1 MKPLTVGI
9 INHQS
14 SFDLGLSPSTG
25 VTGFIPAA
33 GILKQTVSKSKGS
46 VVCFNFA

>member
-1 MKPLTVGI
+1 MEPLTVGI

-14 SFDLGLSPSTG
+14 SFDLGLSTG